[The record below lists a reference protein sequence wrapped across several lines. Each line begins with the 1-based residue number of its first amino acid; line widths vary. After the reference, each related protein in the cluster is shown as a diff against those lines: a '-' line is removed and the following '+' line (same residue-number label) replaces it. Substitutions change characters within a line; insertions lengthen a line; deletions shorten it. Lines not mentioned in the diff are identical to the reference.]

1 MDGLNQMVL
10 IGISAVAFIAIFKL
24 AMAFAPVPYLR
35 DVAAFI

>member
-10 IGISAVAFIAIFKL
+10 IGVSAIAVIALFKL
-24 AMAFAPVPYLR
+24 AMAFVPIPYLV